1 MGVNTNTI
9 TEGSTTDDSSTDVT
23 ITGTTGNDVLT
34 IDANTSSV
42 WAGTG
47 TDAVVF
53 SGDFSDYTY
62 GQSDSFVPFIKHAS
76 TDKTVSLYD
85 VEELEFNGVLYD
97 LSNNGNGEFR
107 VNTETYSD
115 QSNSNVI
122 SLNNGGF
129 FVTWTSYNQDG
140 SGNGVYAQR
149 YDSYGNAVNDEFKV
163 NSYTSGSQSNPNVIQ
178 LNDGS
183 IVITWDSSNQD
194 GSSTGVYAK
203 RYDADGQ
210 AVFGSEFKVNTYTLS
225 EQLSPSV
232 TALNDSGFVVTWQ
245 SDAQEETYGY
255 SIYAQRYDVNG
266 DASGDE
272 FQVNTTTLYGQ
283 SSPSVTALNDGGFVV
298 TWQSTVL
305 YNSSNEWDYNDEI
318 YAQRY
323 DVNGN
328 TSGDEFQVNTYTSSD
343 QSYPS
348 VTALNDGGF
357 VVTWQSD
364 GQDGS
369 GVGIYAQRYDVS
381 GDASG
386 DEFRVNTYISISQKS
401 PSVTAL
407 NDGGF
412 VVTWQSD
419 GQDGDAGEIYAQRY
433 DGNGNTSGDEFQ
445 VNTTTLYNQS
455 YPSVTALNDGGFV
468 VTWQSDGQDGSGV
481 GIYAQRYDVNG
492 NRLGDTSIVSL
503 NKLIGT
509 TNDDILQG
517 DDGIDHISTL
527 EGADLVRAEMSDDI
541 ITLAADGVWD
551 SGHVAENMA
560 WDDYI
565 ATGEKISLDGF
576 NQFNDVIYA
585 GSGIDTIILTDG
597 SDAFFLDNIYT
608 AHHSSLTLEST
619 TRGVDSTKRVNEI
632 EIINAGDGDDIVD
645 LTSDYWNS
653 STSTTI
659 NGGAGNDTLWGS
671 NAVDTINGGAGNDTI
686 FSGGGADILT
696 GGSGSDIFQFTAS
709 DNAAG
714 GENVITDFNITED
727 SIKLYYRTEDR
738 HTYDDISIL
747 NGILSWD
754 ASDEYRAV
762 LIDMSSSIVSSDL
775 SNIPDLSIIFVEIV

>member
-245 SDAQEETYGY
+245 SDAQETYGY
-255 SIYAQRYDVNG
+255 SIYAQRYDG
-266 DASGDE
+266 
-272 FQVNTTTLYGQ
+272 
-283 SSPSVTALNDGGFVV
+283 
-298 TWQSTVL
+298 
-305 YNSSNEWDYNDEI
+305 
-318 YAQRY
+318 
-323 DVNGN
+323 NGN
-328 TSGDEFQVNTYTSSD
+328 TSGDEFQVNTYTLSEQLS
-343 QSYPS
+343 PS
-348 VTALNDGGF
+348 VTALNDSGF

-401 PSVTAL
+401 
-407 NDGGF
+407 
-412 VVTWQSD
+412 
-419 GQDGDAGEIYAQRY
+419 
-433 DGNGNTSGDEFQ
+433 
-445 VNTTTLYNQS
+445 
-455 YPSVTALNDGGFV
+455 PSVTALNDGGFV

-565 ATGEKISLDGF
+565 ATGERISLDGF